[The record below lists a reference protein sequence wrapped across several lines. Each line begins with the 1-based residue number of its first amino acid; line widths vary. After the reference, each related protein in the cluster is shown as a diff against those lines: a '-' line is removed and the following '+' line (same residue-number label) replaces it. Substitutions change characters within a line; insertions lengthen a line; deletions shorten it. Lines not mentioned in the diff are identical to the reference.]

1 MKRLIEYDPLTK
13 TKVWHEYD
21 HLTDMTYI
29 HTEQD
34 IQPIIE
40 RNKLLYK
47 EDNKQGVKKN
57 WWHVGTIPNNIISK
71 WLIEE
76 GIDFFNKDHWQAV
89 RKKMNSS
96 EYRYLR
102 TSEGKV

>member
-21 HLTDMTYI
+21 SLTDVTYI

-34 IQPIIE
+34 VEDIIE
-40 RNKLLYK
+40 RNKYLYK
-47 EDNKQGVKKN
+47 EDKGQGVKDD
-57 WWHVGTIPNNIISK
+57 WWYVGNIPNTVIHK
-71 WLIEE
+71 WLIED
-76 GIDFFNKDHWQAV
+76 GIDVYNKDHWQAV
-89 RKKMNSS
+89 RRKLNDP

-102 TSEGKV
+102 CSQGKV